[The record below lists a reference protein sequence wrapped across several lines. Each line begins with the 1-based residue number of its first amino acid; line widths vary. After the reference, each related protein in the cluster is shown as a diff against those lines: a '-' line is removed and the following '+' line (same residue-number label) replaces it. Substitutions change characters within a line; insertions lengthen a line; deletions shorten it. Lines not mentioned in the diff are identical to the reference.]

1 MSDFIACEGCPHKAE
16 CKAKGCYQEEMYNEE
31 QAGWEQEQWE
41 REQDNLR
48 WEEENG

>member
-1 MSDFIACEGCPHKAE
+1 MDLDKILGPVIKETKRLE
-16 CKAKGCYQEEMYNEE
+16 LYNEE